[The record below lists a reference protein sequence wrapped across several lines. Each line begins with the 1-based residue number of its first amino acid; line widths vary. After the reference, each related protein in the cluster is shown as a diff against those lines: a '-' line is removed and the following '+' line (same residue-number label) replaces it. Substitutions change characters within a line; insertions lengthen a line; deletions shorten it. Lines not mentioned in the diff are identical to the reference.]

1 MTKVKNK
8 KVKIGCASGFWG
20 DTSTAAKQL
29 VDDDNIDYLVFDFL
43 AEVSMSI
50 LAGSKLKNPNLG
62 YATDFVTQLTPLLK
76 DIHSKKIKIIS
87 NAGGINPEACRS
99 ILVEESKKI
108 GVDLKIAIVFGDDLI
123 NNLDEL
129 KKLDLREID
138 TNETLA
144 ENILSINAYLGAQGI
159 AAALKKGADIII
171 TGRCVDSAMV
181 LGPLI
186 HEFKWKYDDYDYLAQ
201 GSLAGHIIECG
212 AQCTGGNF
220 TDWEEIKGFENIGFP
235 IVEVEHNGEFTV
247 SKPPR
252 TGGLV
257 SFGTV
262 AEQFLYE
269 IGDPSKYL
277 LPDVI
282 CDFSEVTIKEI
293 GDNIVQ
299 VKNAKGLPPSN
310 KYKISVTYM
319 NGYNVIGKLVIGG
332 LKAEKKGQIIAE
344 AIFNKTSRILKKNN
358 LDPFS
363 EIKFDLIGTNSIY
376 GPKNVNK
383 NSKEIVLRIMAKHL
397 KKEALILFSKEIAQA
412 VTGMTPGVMN
422 YMGGRPKVSR
432 SIHLQSFLLDK
443 NLVSMGFDINNEKSL
458 IHPYKKNNKIIINKT
473 KIKFN
478 STVEGLNLD
487 SSVPL
492 IKLAYARSGDKG
504 DHANIGIIARKPEY
518 LPFIKNA
525 LTSTNLSTY
534 FNHVLKGDIKVW
546 DVPGIS
552 GINFLL
558 KHSLGGGGMAS
569 LNIDPQGKAYA
580 QQILEYEIP
589 ITSHLASKLF

>member
-1 MTKVKNK
+1 MILEK
-8 KVKIGCASGFWG
+8 KKIRIGCASGFWG

-29 VDDDNIDYLVFDFL
+29 IDDNNIDYLVFDFL
-43 AEVSMSI
+43 AEVTMSI
-50 LAGSKLKNPNLG
+50 LAGAKLKNPNLG

-76 DIHSKKIKIIS
+76 DIHTKKIKIIS
-87 NAGGINPEACRS
+87 NAGGINPESCRS
-99 ILVEESKKI
+99 ILVDEAKKI

-123 NNLDEL
+123 NDLDEL
-129 KKLDLREID
+129 KKLDIKEID
-138 TNETLA
+138 TKEPLP
-144 ENILSINAYLGAQGI
+144 ENILSVNAYLGAPAI
-159 AAALKKGADIII
+159 AAALKEGADIVV

-181 LGPLI
+181 LGPLM
-186 HEFKWKYDDYDYLAQ
+186 HEFNWKHDDYDCLAN

-220 TDWEEIKGFENIGFP
+220 TDWEKIKGFDNIGFP
-235 IVEVEHNGEFTV
+235 IVEVEPNGEFTV
-247 SKPPR
+247 SKPHK

-269 IGDPSKYL
+269 IGDPSRYQ
-277 LPDVI
+277 LPDVV
-282 CDFSEVTIKEI
+282 CDFSEVKITEI

-310 KYKISVTYM
+310 KYKISATYM

-332 LKAEKKGQIIAE
+332 LKAEKKGKIIAE
-344 AIFNKTSRILKKNN
+344 AIFNKTSRMLEENN
-358 LDPFS
+358 FDPFT
-363 EIKFDLIGTNSIY
+363 ETKFDLIGTNSIY
-376 GPKNVNK
+376 GPKEVDK
-383 NSKEIVLRIMAKHL
+383 NSKEIVLRIMVKHVN
-397 KKEALILFSKEIAQA
+397 KEALILFSKEIAQA
-412 VTGMTPGVMN
+412 VTGMAAGVMN

-432 SIHLQSFLLDK
+432 SIHLHSFFLDK
-443 NLVSMGFDINNEKSL
+443 SMLSIGIDINSERSL
-458 IHPYKKNNKIIINKT
+458 IPVLKQTNKT
-473 KIKFN
+473 ENKKTENQVN
-478 STVEGLNLD
+478 STVKSLHLD

-492 IKLAYARSGDKG
+492 IKIAYARSGDKG

-525 LTSTNLSTY
+525 LTSTTLSAF
-534 FNHVLKGDIKVW
+534 FNHVLKGSIEVW

-569 LNIDPQGKAYA
+569 FNIDPQGKAYA

-589 ITSHLASKLF
+589 ITSLLANKLN

>member
-1 MTKVKNK
+1 MILEK
-8 KVKIGCASGFWG
+8 KKIRIGCASGFWG

-29 VDDDNIDYLVFDFL
+29 IDDNNIDYLVFDFL
-43 AEVSMSI
+43 AEVTMSI
-50 LAGSKLKNPNLG
+50 LAGAKLKNPNLG
-62 YATDFVTQLTPLLK
+62 YATDFVTQLTPLLN
-76 DIHSKKIKIIS
+76 DIHTKKIKIIS
-87 NAGGINPEACRS
+87 NAGGINPESCRS
-99 ILVEESKKI
+99 ILVEEAKKI

-123 NNLDEL
+123 NDLDEL
-129 KKLDLREID
+129 KKLDIKEID
-138 TNETLA
+138 TKEPLP
-144 ENILSINAYLGAQGI
+144 ENILSVNAYLGAPGI
-159 AAALKKGADIII
+159 AAALKEGADIVV

-181 LGPLI
+181 LGPLM
-186 HEFKWKYDDYDYLAQ
+186 HEFNWKHNDYDCLAN

-220 TDWEEIKGFENIGFP
+220 TDWEEIKGFDNIGFP
-235 IVEVEHNGEFTV
+235 IVEVEPNGEFTV
-247 SKPPR
+247 SKPHK

-269 IGDPSKYL
+269 IGDPSRYQ
-277 LPDVI
+277 LPDVV
-282 CDFSEVTIKEI
+282 CDFSEVTITEI
-293 GDNIVQ
+293 GKNIVQ

-310 KYKISVTYM
+310 KYKISATYM

-332 LKAEKKGQIIAE
+332 LKAEKKGKIIAE
-344 AIFNKTSRILKKNN
+344 AIFNKTSRMLKENN
-358 LDPFS
+358 FDPFI
-363 EIKFDLIGTNSIY
+363 ETKFDLIGTNSIY
-376 GPKNVNK
+376 GPKEVDK
-383 NSKEIVLRIMAKHL
+383 NSKEIVLRIMVKHVN
-397 KKEALILFSKEIAQA
+397 KEALLLFSKEIAQA
-412 VTGMTPGVMN
+412 VTGMAAGVMN

-432 SIHLQSFLLDK
+432 SIHLHSFLLDK
-443 NLVSMGFDINNEKSL
+443 SMLSIGIDINSERSL
-458 IHPYKKNNKIIINKT
+458 IPVHKQTKKTENKKAENQV
-473 KIKFN
+473 N
-478 STVEGLNLD
+478 STVKNIHLD

-492 IKLAYARSGDKG
+492 IKIAYARSGDKG

-525 LTSTNLSTY
+525 LTSTTLSAF
-534 FNHVLKGDIKVW
+534 FNHVLKGSIEVW

-569 LNIDPQGKAYA
+569 FNIDPQGKAYA

-589 ITSHLASKLF
+589 ITSHLANKLN

>member
-1 MTKVKNK
+1 MMLGKKNIR
-8 KVKIGCASGFWG
+8 IGCASGFWG

-29 VDDDNIDYLVFDFL
+29 IDDNNIDYLVFDFL
-43 AEVSMSI
+43 AEVTMSI
-50 LAGSKLKNPNLG
+50 LAGAKLKNPNLG
-62 YATDFVTQLTPLLK
+62 YAADFVTQLTPLLK
-76 DIHSKKIKIIS
+76 DIHTKKIKIIS
-87 NAGGINPEACRS
+87 NAGGINPKACRE
-99 ILVEESKKI
+99 ILLEEAEKV

-129 KKLDLREID
+129 KKLDLKEID
-138 TNETLA
+138 TRKPLP
-144 ENILSINAYLGAQGI
+144 ENILSINAYLGAPGI
-159 AAALKKGADIII
+159 TAALKEGADIVI

-186 HEFKWKYDDYDYLAQ
+186 HEFNWKHDDYDCLAN

-220 TDWEEIKGFENIGFP
+220 TDWEEIKGFDNIGFP
-235 IVEVEHNGEFTV
+235 IVEVEPNGEFTV
-247 SKPPR
+247 SKPPK

-269 IGDPSKYL
+269 IGNPSRYL
-277 LPDVI
+277 LPDVV
-282 CDFSEVTIKEI
+282 CDFSEVTITET
-293 GDNIVQ
+293 GNNIVQ

-310 KYKISVTYM
+310 KYKISATYM
-319 NGYNVIGKLVIGG
+319 DGYNIIGKLVIGG
-332 LKAEKKGQIIAE
+332 LKAEKKGRIIAK
-344 AIFNKTSRILKKNN
+344 AILNKTSRILKENN
-358 LDPFS
+358 LDPFNQM
-363 EIKFDLIGTNSIY
+363 KFDLIGTNSIY
-376 GPKNVNK
+376 GPEKVDK
-383 NSKEIVLRIMAKHL
+383 NSKEVVLRIMVKHV

-412 VTGMTPGVMN
+412 VTGMTAGVMN

-432 SIHLQSFLLDK
+432 SIHLHSFLLEK
-443 NLVSMGFDINNEKSL
+443 NLLSVGIDL
-458 IHPYKKNNKIIINKT
+458 NNKKAIIPIHQQTNKT
-473 KIKFN
+473 ELNKTAIKVR
-478 STVEGLNLD
+478 STLEGLNLD

-492 IKLAYARSGDKG
+492 IKIAYARSGDKG
-504 DHANIGIIARKPEY
+504 DHANIGVIARKPEY
-518 LPFIKNA
+518 LPFIKDALTPNA
-525 LTSTNLSTY
+525 LSVF
-534 FNHVLKGDIKVW
+534 FNHVLKGNIEVW

-569 LNIDPQGKAYA
+569 FNIDPQGKAYA

-589 ITSHLASKLF
+589 ITSHLSKKLN

>member
-1 MTKVKNK
+1 MILEK
-8 KVKIGCASGFWG
+8 KKIRIGCASGFWG

-29 VDDDNIDYLVFDFL
+29 IDDNNIDYLVFDFL
-43 AEVSMSI
+43 AEVTMSI
-50 LAGSKLKNPNLG
+50 LAGAKLKNPNLG

-76 DIHSKKIKIIS
+76 DIHTKKIKIIS
-87 NAGGINPEACRS
+87 NAGGINPESCRS
-99 ILVEESKKI
+99 ILVEEAKKI

-123 NNLDEL
+123 NDLDEL
-129 KKLDLREID
+129 KKLDIKEID
-138 TNETLA
+138 TKEPLP
-144 ENILSINAYLGAQGI
+144 ENILSVNAYLGAPAI
-159 AAALKKGADIII
+159 AAALKEGADIVV

-181 LGPLI
+181 LGPLM
-186 HEFKWKYDDYDYLAQ
+186 HEFNWKHDDYDCLAN

-220 TDWEEIKGFENIGFP
+220 TDWEKIKGFDNIGFP
-235 IVEVEHNGEFTV
+235 IVEVEPNGQFTV
-247 SKPPR
+247 SKPHK

-269 IGDPSKYL
+269 IGDPSRYQ
-277 LPDVI
+277 LPDVV
-282 CDFSEVTIKEI
+282 CDFSEVKITEI

-310 KYKISVTYM
+310 KYKISATYM

-332 LKAEKKGQIIAE
+332 LKAEKKGKIIAE
-344 AIFNKTSRILKKNN
+344 AIFNKTSRMLEENN
-358 LDPFS
+358 FDPFT
-363 EIKFDLIGTNSIY
+363 ETKFDLIGTNSIY
-376 GPKNVNK
+376 GPKEVDK
-383 NSKEIVLRIMAKHL
+383 NSKEIVLRIMVKHVN
-397 KKEALILFSKEIAQA
+397 KEALILFSKEIAQA
-412 VTGMTPGVMN
+412 VTGMAAGVMN

-432 SIHLQSFLLDK
+432 SIHLHSFLLDK
-443 NLVSMGFDINNEKSL
+443 SMLSIGIDINSERSL
-458 IHPYKKNNKIIINKT
+458 IPVHKQTKKTENKKAENQV
-473 KIKFN
+473 N
-478 STVEGLNLD
+478 STVKSLHLD

-492 IKLAYARSGDKG
+492 IKIAYARSGDKG

-525 LTSTNLSTY
+525 LTSTTLSAF
-534 FNHVLKGDIKVW
+534 FNHVLKGSIEVW

-569 LNIDPQGKAYA
+569 FNIDPQGKAYA

-589 ITSHLASKLF
+589 ITSLLANKLN

>member
-1 MTKVKNK
+1 MILEK
-8 KVKIGCASGFWG
+8 KKIRIGCASGFWG

-29 VDDDNIDYLVFDFL
+29 IDDNNIDYLVFDFL
-43 AEVSMSI
+43 AEVTMSI
-50 LAGSKLKNPNLG
+50 LAGAKLKNPNLG

-76 DIHSKKIKIIS
+76 DIHTKKIKIIS
-87 NAGGINPEACRS
+87 NAGGINPESCRS
-99 ILVEESKKI
+99 ILVEEAKKI

-123 NNLDEL
+123 NDLDEL
-129 KKLDLREID
+129 KKLDIKEID
-138 TNETLA
+138 TKEPLP
-144 ENILSINAYLGAQGI
+144 ENILSVNAYLGAPAI
-159 AAALKKGADIII
+159 AAALKEGADIVV

-181 LGPLI
+181 LGPLM
-186 HEFKWKYDDYDYLAQ
+186 HEFNWKHDDYDCLAN

-220 TDWEEIKGFENIGFP
+220 TDWEKIKGFDNIGFP
-235 IVEVEHNGEFTV
+235 IVEVEPNGEFTV
-247 SKPPR
+247 SKPHK

-269 IGDPSKYL
+269 IGDPSRYQ
-277 LPDVI
+277 LPDVV
-282 CDFSEVTIKEI
+282 CDFSGVKITEI

-310 KYKISVTYM
+310 KYKISATYM

-332 LKAEKKGQIIAE
+332 LKAEKKGKIIAE
-344 AIFNKTSRILKKNN
+344 AIFNKTSRMLEENN
-358 LDPFS
+358 FDPFT
-363 EIKFDLIGTNSIY
+363 ETKFDLIGTNSIY
-376 GPKNVNK
+376 GPKEVDK
-383 NSKEIVLRIMAKHL
+383 NSKEIVLRIMVKHVN
-397 KKEALILFSKEIAQA
+397 KEALILFSKEIAQA
-412 VTGMTPGVMN
+412 VTGMAAGVMN

-432 SIHLQSFLLDK
+432 SIHLHSFLLDK
-443 NLVSMGFDINNEKSL
+443 SMLSIGIDINSERYL
-458 IHPYKKNNKIIINKT
+458 IPVHKQTNKT
-473 KIKFN
+473 ENKKTENQVN
-478 STVEGLNLD
+478 STVKNIHLD

-492 IKLAYARSGDKG
+492 IKIAYARSGDKG

-525 LTSTNLSTY
+525 LNSTTISAF
-534 FNHVLKGDIKVW
+534 FNHVLKGSIEVW

-569 LNIDPQGKAYA
+569 FNIDPQGKAYA

-589 ITSHLASKLF
+589 ITSHLANKLN

>member
-1 MTKVKNK
+1 MILEK
-8 KVKIGCASGFWG
+8 KKIRIGCASGFWG

-29 VDDDNIDYLVFDFL
+29 VDDNNIDYLVFDFL
-43 AEVSMSI
+43 AEVTMSI
-50 LAGSKLKNPNLG
+50 LAGAKLKNPNLG
-62 YATDFVTQLTPLLK
+62 YATDFVTQITPLLK
-76 DIHSKKIKIIS
+76 DIHTKKIKIIS
-87 NAGGINPEACRS
+87 NAGGINPESCRS
-99 ILVEESKKI
+99 ILVKEAKKI

-123 NNLDEL
+123 NDLDEL
-129 KKLDLREID
+129 KKLDIKEID
-138 TNETLA
+138 TKEPLP
-144 ENILSINAYLGAQGI
+144 ENILSVNAYLGAPAI
-159 AAALKKGADIII
+159 AAALKEGADIVV

-181 LGPLI
+181 LGPLM
-186 HEFKWKYDDYDYLAQ
+186 HEFNWKHDDYDCLAN

-220 TDWEEIKGFENIGFP
+220 TDWEKIKGFDNIGFP
-235 IVEVEHNGEFTV
+235 IVEVEPNGEFTV
-247 SKPPR
+247 SKPHK

-269 IGDPSKYL
+269 IGDPSRYQ
-277 LPDVI
+277 LPDVV
-282 CDFSEVTIKEI
+282 CDFSEVKITEI

-310 KYKISVTYM
+310 KYKISATYM

-332 LKAEKKGQIIAE
+332 LKAEKKGKIIAE
-344 AIFNKTSRILKKNN
+344 AIFNKTSRMLEENN
-358 LDPFS
+358 FDPFT
-363 EIKFDLIGTNSIY
+363 ETKFDLIGTNSIY
-376 GPKNVNK
+376 GPKEVDK
-383 NSKEIVLRIMAKHL
+383 NSKEIVLRIMVKHVN
-397 KKEALILFSKEIAQA
+397 KEALILFSKEIAQA
-412 VTGMTPGVMN
+412 VTGMAAGVMN

-432 SIHLQSFLLDK
+432 SIHLHSFLLDK
-443 NLVSMGFDINNEKSL
+443 SMLSIGIDINSERSL
-458 IHPYKKNNKIIINKT
+458 IPVHKQTKKTENKKAENQV
-473 KIKFN
+473 N
-478 STVEGLNLD
+478 STVKSLHLD

-492 IKLAYARSGDKG
+492 IKIAYARSGDKG

-525 LTSTNLSTY
+525 LTSTTLSAF
-534 FNHVLKGDIKVW
+534 FNHVLKGSIEVW

-569 LNIDPQGKAYA
+569 FNIDPQGKAYA

-589 ITSHLASKLF
+589 ITSLLANKLN

>member
-1 MTKVKNK
+1 MILEK
-8 KVKIGCASGFWG
+8 KKIRIGCASGFWG

-29 VDDDNIDYLVFDFL
+29 IDDNNIDYLVFDFL
-43 AEVSMSI
+43 AEVTMSI
-50 LAGSKLKNPNLG
+50 LAGAKLKNPNLG

-76 DIHSKKIKIIS
+76 DIHTKKIKIIS
-87 NAGGINPEACRS
+87 NAGGINPESCRS
-99 ILVEESKKI
+99 ILVEEAKKI

-123 NNLDEL
+123 NDLDEL
-129 KKLDLREID
+129 KKLDIKEID
-138 TNETLA
+138 TKEPLP
-144 ENILSINAYLGAQGI
+144 ENILSVNAYLGAPAI
-159 AAALKKGADIII
+159 AAALKEGADIVV

-181 LGPLI
+181 LGPLM
-186 HEFKWKYDDYDYLAQ
+186 HEFNWKHDDYDCLAN

-220 TDWEEIKGFENIGFP
+220 TDWEKIKGFDNIGFP
-235 IVEVEHNGEFTV
+235 IVEVEPNGQFTV
-247 SKPPR
+247 SKPHK

-269 IGDPSKYL
+269 IGDPSRYQ
-277 LPDVI
+277 LPDVV
-282 CDFSEVTIKEI
+282 CDFSEVKITEI

-310 KYKISVTYM
+310 KYKISATYM

-332 LKAEKKGQIIAE
+332 LKAEKKGKIIAE
-344 AIFNKTSRILKKNN
+344 AIFNKTSRMLEENN
-358 LDPFS
+358 FDPFT
-363 EIKFDLIGTNSIY
+363 ETKFDLIGTNSIY
-376 GPKNVNK
+376 GPKEVDK
-383 NSKEIVLRIMAKHL
+383 NSKEIVLRIMVKHVN
-397 KKEALILFSKEIAQA
+397 KGALILFSKEIAQA
-412 VTGMTPGVMN
+412 VTGMAAGVMN

-432 SIHLQSFLLDK
+432 SIHLHSFFLDK
-443 NLVSMGFDINNEKSL
+443 SMLSIGIDINSERSL
-458 IHPYKKNNKIIINKT
+458 IPVLKQTNKT
-473 KIKFN
+473 ENKKTENQVN
-478 STVEGLNLD
+478 STVKSLHLD

-492 IKLAYARSGDKG
+492 IKIAYARSGDKG

-525 LTSTNLSTY
+525 LTSTTLSAF
-534 FNHVLKGDIKVW
+534 FNHVLKGSIEVW

-569 LNIDPQGKAYA
+569 FNIDPQGKAYA

-589 ITSHLASKLF
+589 ITSHLANKLN

>member
-1 MTKVKNK
+1 MILEK
-8 KVKIGCASGFWG
+8 KKIRIGCASGFWG

-29 VDDDNIDYLVFDFL
+29 VDDNNIDYLVFDFL
-43 AEVSMSI
+43 AEVTMSI
-50 LAGSKLKNPNLG
+50 LAGAKLKNPNLG
-62 YATDFVTQLTPLLK
+62 YATDFVTQITPLLK
-76 DIHSKKIKIIS
+76 DIHTKKIKIIS
-87 NAGGINPEACRS
+87 NAGGINPESCRS
-99 ILVEESKKI
+99 ILVKEAKKI

-123 NNLDEL
+123 NDLDEL
-129 KKLDLREID
+129 KKLDIKEID
-138 TNETLA
+138 TKEPLP
-144 ENILSINAYLGAQGI
+144 ENILSVNAYLGAPAI
-159 AAALKKGADIII
+159 AAALKEGADIVV

-181 LGPLI
+181 LGPLM
-186 HEFKWKYDDYDYLAQ
+186 HEFNWKHDDYDCLAN

-220 TDWEEIKGFENIGFP
+220 TDWEKIKGFDNIGFP
-235 IVEVEHNGEFTV
+235 IVEVEPNGEFTV
-247 SKPPR
+247 SKPHK

-269 IGDPSKYL
+269 IGDPSRYQ
-277 LPDVI
+277 LPDVV
-282 CDFSEVTIKEI
+282 CDFSEVTITEI
-293 GDNIVQ
+293 GKNIVQ

-310 KYKISVTYM
+310 KYKISATYM

-332 LKAEKKGQIIAE
+332 LKAEKKGKIIAE
-344 AIFNKTSRILKKNN
+344 AIFNKTSRMLEENN
-358 LDPFS
+358 FDPFT
-363 EIKFDLIGTNSIY
+363 ETKFDLIGTNSIY
-376 GPKNVNK
+376 GPKEVDK
-383 NSKEIVLRIMAKHL
+383 NSKEIVLRIMVKHVN
-397 KKEALILFSKEIAQA
+397 KEALILFSKEIAQA
-412 VTGMTPGVMN
+412 VTGMAAGVMN

-432 SIHLQSFLLDK
+432 SIHLHSFFLDK
-443 NLVSMGFDINNEKSL
+443 SMLSIGIDINSERSL
-458 IHPYKKNNKIIINKT
+458 IPVLKQTNKT
-473 KIKFN
+473 ENKKTENQVN
-478 STVEGLNLD
+478 STVKSLHLD

-492 IKLAYARSGDKG
+492 IKIAYARSGDKG

-525 LTSTNLSTY
+525 LTSTTLSAF
-534 FNHVLKGDIKVW
+534 FNHVLKGSIEVW

-569 LNIDPQGKAYA
+569 FNIDPQGKAYA

-589 ITSHLASKLF
+589 ITSLLANKLN

>member
-1 MTKVKNK
+1 MILEK
-8 KVKIGCASGFWG
+8 KKIRIGCASGFWG

-29 VDDDNIDYLVFDFL
+29 IDDNNIDYLVFDFL
-43 AEVSMSI
+43 AEVTMSI
-50 LAGSKLKNPNLG
+50 LAGAKLKNPNLG

-76 DIHSKKIKIIS
+76 DIHTKKIKIIS
-87 NAGGINPEACRS
+87 NAGGINPESCRS
-99 ILVEESKKI
+99 ILVDEAKKI

-123 NNLDEL
+123 NDLDEL
-129 KKLDLREID
+129 KKLDIKEID
-138 TNETLA
+138 TKEPLP
-144 ENILSINAYLGAQGI
+144 ENILSVNAYLGAPAI
-159 AAALKKGADIII
+159 AAALKEGADIVV

-181 LGPLI
+181 LGPLM
-186 HEFKWKYDDYDYLAQ
+186 HEFNWKHNDYDCLAN

-220 TDWEEIKGFENIGFP
+220 TDWEEIKGFDNIGFP
-235 IVEVEHNGEFTV
+235 IVEVEPNGEFTV
-247 SKPPR
+247 SKPHK

-269 IGDPSKYL
+269 IGDPSRYQ
-277 LPDVI
+277 LPDVV
-282 CDFSEVTIKEI
+282 CDFSEVKITEI

-310 KYKISVTYM
+310 KYKISATYM

-332 LKAEKKGQIIAE
+332 LKAEKKGKIIAE
-344 AIFNKTSRILKKNN
+344 AIFNKTSRMLEENN
-358 LDPFS
+358 FDPFT
-363 EIKFDLIGTNSIY
+363 ETKFDLIGTNSIY
-376 GPKNVNK
+376 GPKEVDK
-383 NSKEIVLRIMAKHL
+383 NSKEIVLRIMVKHVN
-397 KKEALILFSKEIAQA
+397 KEALILFSKEIAQA
-412 VTGMTPGVMN
+412 VTGMAAGVMN

-432 SIHLQSFLLDK
+432 SIHLHSFFLDK
-443 NLVSMGFDINNEKSL
+443 SMLSIGIDINSERSL
-458 IHPYKKNNKIIINKT
+458 IPVLKQTNKT
-473 KIKFN
+473 ENKKTENQVN
-478 STVEGLNLD
+478 STVKSLHLD

-492 IKLAYARSGDKG
+492 IKIAYARSGDKG

-525 LTSTNLSTY
+525 LTSTTLSAF
-534 FNHVLKGDIKVW
+534 FNHVLKGSIEVW

-569 LNIDPQGKAYA
+569 FNIDPQGKAYA

-589 ITSHLASKLF
+589 ITSLLANKLN

>member
-1 MTKVKNK
+1 MMLKKKNIR
-8 KVKIGCASGFWG
+8 IGCASGFWG

-29 VDDDNIDYLVFDFL
+29 VDDNNIDYLVFDFL
-43 AEVSMSI
+43 AEVTMSI
-50 LAGSKLKNPNLG
+50 LAGAKLKNPNLG
-62 YATDFVTQLTPLLK
+62 YATDFVTQLTPLIK
-76 DIHSKKIKIIS
+76 DIHTKKIKIIS
-87 NAGGINPEACRS
+87 NAGGINPEACRAR
-99 ILVEESKKI
+99 LVEEAKKV

-123 NNLDEL
+123 KNHDEL
-129 KKLDLREID
+129 KKLDLKEID
-138 TNETLA
+138 TKKPLP
-144 ENILSINAYLGAQGI
+144 ENILSINAYLGAPGI
-159 AAALKKGADIII
+159 TAALKEGADIVI

-186 HEFKWKYDDYDYLAQ
+186 HEFNWKHDDYDRLAN

-220 TDWEEIKGFENIGFP
+220 TDWEEIKGFDNIGFP
-235 IVEVEHNGEFTV
+235 IVEVEPNGEFTV

-269 IGDPSKYL
+269 IGDPSRYL
-277 LPDVI
+277 LPDVV
-282 CDFSEVTIKEI
+282 CNFSEVTITEV
-293 GDNIVQ
+293 GNDIVQ

-310 KYKISVTYM
+310 KYKISATYM
-319 NGYNVIGKLVIGG
+319 DGYNIIGKLVIGG
-332 LKAEKKGQIIAE
+332 LKAEKKGRVIAE
-344 AIFNKTSRILKKNN
+344 AIFNKTSRMLKENN
-358 LDPFS
+358 LDPFK

-376 GPKNVNK
+376 GPEKADRS
-383 NSKEIVLRIMAKHL
+383 SKEVVLRIMVKHI

-412 VTGMTPGVMN
+412 VTGMTAGVMN

-432 SIHLQSFLLDK
+432 SIHLHSFLLDK
-443 NLVSMGFDINNEKSL
+443 SL
-458 IHPYKKNNKIIINKT
+458 LSVGIDLNNKKSIIPIHQQTNKT
-473 KIKFN
+473 ELNKTTIKVP
-478 STVEGLNLD
+478 STLEGLNLD

-492 IKLAYARSGDKG
+492 IKIAYARSGDKG

-518 LPFIKNA
+518 LPFIKEA
-525 LTSTNLSTY
+525 LTSTALSAF
-534 FNHVLKGDIKVW
+534 FNHVLKGSIEVW

-569 LNIDPQGKAYA
+569 FNIDPQGKAYA

-589 ITSHLASKLF
+589 ITSHLSNELN

>member
-1 MTKVKNK
+1 MILEK
-8 KVKIGCASGFWG
+8 KKIRIGCASGFWG

-29 VDDDNIDYLVFDFL
+29 IDDNNIDYLVFDFL
-43 AEVSMSI
+43 AEVTMSI
-50 LAGSKLKNPNLG
+50 LAGAKLKNPNLG
-62 YATDFVTQLTPLLK
+62 YATDFVTQITPLLK
-76 DIHSKKIKIIS
+76 DIHTKKIKIIS
-87 NAGGINPEACRS
+87 NAGGINPESCRS
-99 ILVEESKKI
+99 ILVKEAKKI

-123 NNLDEL
+123 NDLDEL
-129 KKLDLREID
+129 KKLDIKEID
-138 TNETLA
+138 TKEPLP
-144 ENILSINAYLGAQGI
+144 ENILSVNAYLGAPAI
-159 AAALKKGADIII
+159 AAALKEGADIVV

-181 LGPLI
+181 LGPLM
-186 HEFKWKYDDYDYLAQ
+186 HEFNWKHDDYDCLAN

-220 TDWEEIKGFENIGFP
+220 TDWEKIKGFDNIGFP
-235 IVEVEHNGEFTV
+235 IVEVEPNGQFTV
-247 SKPPR
+247 SKPHK

-269 IGDPSKYL
+269 IGDPSRYQ
-277 LPDVI
+277 LPDVV
-282 CDFSEVTIKEI
+282 CDFSEVKITEI

-310 KYKISVTYM
+310 KYKISATYM

-332 LKAEKKGQIIAE
+332 LKAEKKGKIIAE
-344 AIFNKTSRILKKNN
+344 AIFNKTSRMLEENN
-358 LDPFS
+358 FDPFT
-363 EIKFDLIGTNSIY
+363 ETKFDLIGTNSIY
-376 GPKNVNK
+376 GPKEVDK
-383 NSKEIVLRIMAKHL
+383 NSKEIVLRIMVKHVN
-397 KKEALILFSKEIAQA
+397 KGALILFSKEIAQA
-412 VTGMTPGVMN
+412 VTGMAAGVMN

-432 SIHLQSFLLDK
+432 SIHLHSFLLDK
-443 NLVSMGFDINNEKSL
+443 SMLSIGIDINSERSL
-458 IHPYKKNNKIIINKT
+458 IPVLKQTNKT
-473 KIKFN
+473 ENKKTENQVN
-478 STVEGLNLD
+478 STVKSLHLD

-492 IKLAYARSGDKG
+492 IKIAYARSGDKG

-525 LTSTNLSTY
+525 LTSTTLSAF
-534 FNHVLKGDIKVW
+534 FNHVLKGSIEVW

-569 LNIDPQGKAYA
+569 FNIDPQGKAYA

-589 ITSHLASKLF
+589 ITSHLANKLN

>member
-1 MTKVKNK
+1 MLEK
-8 KVKIGCASGFWG
+8 KKIRIGCASGFWG

-43 AEVSMSI
+43 AEVTMSI
-50 LAGSKLKNPNLG
+50 LAGAKLKNPNLG

-76 DIHSKKIKIIS
+76 DIHTKSIKIIS
-87 NAGGINPEACRS
+87 NAGGINPESCRS
-99 ILVEESKKI
+99 ILVEEAKKI

-123 NNLDEL
+123 KNLDEL
-129 KKLDLREID
+129 KKLDLKEID
-138 TNETLA
+138 TKEPLP
-144 ENILSINAYLGAQGI
+144 ENILSINAYLGAPGI
-159 AAALKKGADIII
+159 AAALKEGADIVI

-186 HEFKWKYDDYDYLAQ
+186 HEFNWKHDDYDCLAN

-220 TDWEEIKGFENIGFP
+220 TDWEEIKGFDNIGFP
-235 IVEVEHNGEFTV
+235 IVEVEPNGEFTV

-269 IGDPSKYL
+269 IGDPSRYL

-282 CDFSEVTIKEI
+282 CDFSEVTITEM
-293 GDNIVQ
+293 GNDIVQ

-310 KYKISVTYM
+310 KYKISATYM

-332 LKAEKKGQIIAE
+332 LKAEKKGKIIAE
-344 AIFNKTSRILKKNN
+344 AIFNKTSRMLTENN
-358 LDPFS
+358 FTPFS

-376 GPKNVNK
+376 GPKNVDK
-383 NSKEIVLRIMAKHL
+383 NSKEVVLRIMVKHVE
-397 KKEALILFSKEIAQA
+397 KEALILFSKEIAQA
-412 VTGMTPGVMN
+412 VTGMTAGVMN

-432 SIHLQSFLLDK
+432 SIHLRSFLLDK
-443 NLVSMGFDINNEKSL
+443 SLLSIGIDINNKKSFL
-458 IHPYKKNNKIIINKT
+458 PIQKPTNKTEINKT
-473 KIKFN
+473 EIKMH
-478 STVEGLNLD
+478 STVKSLHLD

-492 IKLAYARSGDKG
+492 MKIAYARSGDKG

-525 LTSTNLSTY
+525 LTSTTLSD
-534 FNHVLKGDIKVW
+534 FFKHVLKGNIEVW

-569 LNIDPQGKAYA
+569 FNIDPQGKAYA
-580 QQILEYEIP
+580 QQILEYQIP
-589 ITSHLASKLF
+589 ITRHLANELN